1 MGINIEGLGTVDPE
15 RWERTDPDDPDY
27 LTVAE
32 GDSRFQVY
40 IDHDCAATLSIDMS
54 YGRWS
59 WLRDYLESIGASK
72 LLHRNR
78 VERDP
83 DDHYAYGHVHSRPAP
98 PPKMHY
104 LQSKISRGSARPGAL
119 SSPRAP
125 APADRRSATSCS
137 AHPRP
142 FAFIAA
148 TLLVVILATSFLLL
162 RGAVRLRRSRKRVT
176 L

>member
-40 IDHDCAATLSIDMS
+40 IDHDCAASVSIDMS
-54 YGRWS
+54 YGRSS

-83 DDHYAYGHVHSRPAP
+83 DDHLAGGHVHSIDALAVADALDAEIQAGRHRAYCDNHP
-98 PPKMHY
+98 
-104 LQSKISRGSARPGAL
+104 SRTDPTTGDFTIEDITYWR
-119 SSPRAP
+119 
-125 APADRRSATSCS
+125 D
-137 AHPRP
+137 
-142 FAFIAA
+142 
-148 TLLVVILATSFLLL
+148 FL
-162 RGAVRLRRSRKRVT
+162 RVCGGYYT
-176 L
+176 W